1 MKREGRD
8 VSIITWSREVNF
20 SMEAA
25 AALAQEGIE
34 AEVLDLRTLV
44 PLDWDA
50 IVRTVSKTH
59 NVIIVSEEVKR
70 GSFAGELSAQI
81 GEELFDELDA
91 PVERVCGL
99 NICSPFSPVLED
111 KNFPPSGGHR
121 GRGQARAEQVRRENY
136 GLRSIDA
143 PAGPDHGGG
152 HRLSV
157 GQA

>member
-1 MKREGRD
+1 MKREGKD
-8 VSIITWSREVNF
+8 ISIITWSREVNF
-20 SMEAA
+20 SLEAA
-25 AALAQEGIE
+25 AKLAQEGIE

-50 IVRTVSKTH
+50 IVKTVSKTH
-59 NVIIVSEEVKR
+59 NAIIVSEEVKR

-111 KNFPPSGGHR
+111 KNFPHPEDIVAAVKR
-121 GRGQARAEQVRRENY
+121 VLNK
-136 GLRSIDA
+136 
-143 PAGPDHGGG
+143 
-152 HRLSV
+152 
-157 GQA
+157 